1 MLLAGL
7 GFIYAWWI
15 VEPSSN
21 CSRAGECAN
30 WLHPLSGLMGLLF
43 AAGGL
48 STLIANTRRGI
59 MIDPANGDLVWWRNR
74 TETNPGI
81 GGRIAPEE
89 IACVQVFRNNESNDL
104 FVYDRA
110 GKRLNFL
117 DDDVVPDL
125 SIVWAR
131 KLVARWPHIVLE
143 ER

>member
-1 MLLAGL
+1 
-7 GFIYAWWI
+7 
-15 VEPSSN
+15 
-21 CSRAGECAN
+21 
-30 WLHPLSGLMGLLF
+30 MGLLF